1 MTPWPEAPDVM
12 TRSNRATV
20 ARLGGVAVAALP
32 PLPDGSPAS
41 LAAGGAALP
50 LDAWL
55 AAD

>member
-1 MTPWPEAPDVM
+1 MV
-12 TRSNRATV
+12 RSNRATI
-20 ARLGGVAVAALP
+20 ARLGGVDVAALP

-55 AAD
+55 AAEAGPAAVC